1 MDVLPPT
8 SSDKKLLTNE
18 HLANERT
25 LLAWI
30 RTGVGIM
37 AFGFVVVK
45 FSLFIRQLAVVMGK
59 PYAIRSQGYS
69 GPVGILLVIFGAL
82 ALVVGMIRY
91 ERTSRQLSTGQF
103 HQHAAWL
110 YFFAAG
116 MLVCSILLI
125 LYLADTL

>member
-1 MDVLPPT
+1 MD
-8 SSDKKLLTNE
+8 DKKLLTNE

-45 FSLFIRQLAVVMGK
+45 FSLFMQQLAMVMGK
-59 PYAIRSQGYS
+59 PYAVRSQGFS
-69 GPVGILLVIFGAL
+69 GPVGILLVILGTL

-91 ERTSRQLSTGQF
+91 QRTNRELSTGQF
-103 HQHAAWL
+103 HQRSTWL
-110 YFFAAG
+110 YVFAAG
-116 MLVCSILLI
+116 MFVCSLLLI
-125 LYLADTL
+125 LYLIDTL